1 MKNVN
6 KRKKQKQW
14 EKNIFE
20 NRDYDM
26 GKKNGKVSKTLHKT
40 SQK

>member
-14 EKNIFE
+14 EKNISE
-20 NRDYDM
+20 NQDYEM
-26 GKKNGKVSKTLHKT
+26 GKKWGNAKNFT
-40 SQK
+40 